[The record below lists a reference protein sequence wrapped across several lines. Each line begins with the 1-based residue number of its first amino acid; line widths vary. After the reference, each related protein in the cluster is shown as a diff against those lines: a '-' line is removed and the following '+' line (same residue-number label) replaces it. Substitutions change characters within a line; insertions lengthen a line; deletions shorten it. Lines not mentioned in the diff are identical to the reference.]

1 MKFPPLLAPS
11 KPHRHVAVCLLLTV
25 GLAGNGCGK
34 HQRTHPLTS
43 LPTPELEMLRQY
55 ESVRS
60 SLAHDDV
67 RAAKRTAAN
76 FQKES
81 EATTAANPSSP
92 VSAAVAKIAAA
103 TTLEPQREAFRAW
116 SAYVI
121 ALTKEV
127 QGFYVIHCP
136 VPGCGDWLQTDP
148 NVDNPYMG
156 KSMRDCG
163 EVEK

>member
-1 MKFPPLLAPS
+1 MKFPPSPVPPRVRRAA
-11 KPHRHVAVCLLLTV
+11 AVCLLLTV
-25 GLAGNGCGK
+25 TLAAAGCGK
-34 HQRTHPLTS
+34 HQRSHPLTS
-43 LPTPELEMLRQY
+43 LSAPDLEMLRQY
-55 ESVRS
+55 ESIRS
-60 SLAHDDV
+60 SLAHDDI
-67 RAAKRTAAN
+67 RAAKRTAAT
-76 FQKES
+76 FQTES
-81 EATTAANPSSP
+81 EAAAAASPNSP
-92 VSAAVAKIAAA
+92 VPGAVAKIAAA
-103 TTLEPQREAFRAW
+103 NALEPQREAFRTW

-156 KSMRDCG
+156 KAMRDCG

>member
-1 MKFPPLLAPS
+1 MKFPPTPASSGLHQAA
-11 KPHRHVAVCLLLTV
+11 AVCLLLAV
-25 GLAGNGCGK
+25 SLAAGGCGK

-43 LPTPELEMLRQY
+43 LSAADLEMLRQY
-55 ESVRS
+55 ESIRS

-76 FQKES
+76 FQKEG
-81 EATTAANPSSP
+81 EAAAAASP
-92 VSAAVAKIAAA
+92 NSPISGAVAKIAAA
-103 TTLEPQREAFRAW
+103 NVLEPQREAFRIW
-116 SAYVI
+116 SVYVI
-121 ALTKEV
+121 ALTREV
-127 QGFYVIHCP
+127 QGFYVVHCP

-156 KSMRDCG
+156 KAMRDCG